1 MLVDGLAVVATVR
14 GFAVVDATV
23 VDPMVVLVISVSVEV
38 VAISLETVVSGAV
51 VVVTST
57 EARLDAKGLDVVGS
71 TLDLL
76 LDLPRI
82 S

>member
-1 MLVDGLAVVATVR
+1 MVVDGLAVVATVR

-23 VDPMVVLVISVSVEV
+23 ADPMVVLVISVSVEV

-57 EARLDAKGLDVVGS
+57 VHRENIKLGQNS
-71 TLDLL
+71 
-76 LDLPRI
+76 
-82 S
+82 